1 MSVAPKEDIVFGI
14 KEPQPLERASIRV
27 VPLDRR
33 QMELFFPSLE
43 VGRLDVVTL
52 GPLDIQ
58 GSSFSSQGCV
68 YLCSLN
74 LGILL

>member
-52 GPLDIQ
+52 GPLVILW
-58 GSSFSSQGCV
+58 SHHFHREVACICV
-68 YLCSLN
+68 HST
-74 LGILL
+74 

>member
-1 MSVAPKEDIVFGI
+1 MYSKVMSEVKNATQSNRKEDIVFGI

-43 VGRLDVVTL
+43 VGKSRMLVYAYVVH
-52 GPLDIQ
+52 I
-58 GSSFSSQGCV
+58 V
-68 YLCSLN
+68 
-74 LGILL
+74 